1 MASWSFSMAAK
12 AICFWANSSVR
23 AVTLSAIDPWFSAPF
38 CSSCS
43 NSARF
48 AESSSTS
55 WAEVRPWFFSS
66 STRAVRASNSRRDC
80 SPSSSASRTL
90 MSMRRSSAFAAARS
104 SLAVLASA
112 STPATRALMVFASW
126 RRAARRPSCSF
137 ALPARLRASACSF
150 SISPR
155 RLRMPAFLPT

>member
-1 MASWSFSMAAK
+1 MGCKRLDYLLLTHYDWDHVSGVAGLLARMEVDTLLVPEEEDDAGLQSM
-12 AICFWANSSVR
+12 V
-23 AVTLSAIDPWFSAPF
+23 LSA
-38 CSSCS
+38 
-43 NSARF
+43 
-48 AESSSTS
+48 AE
-55 WAEVRPWFFSS
+55 AYGVRVSFITEEERLEFGKGVLTIFPPLGEAGDNE
-66 STRAVRASNSRRDC
+66 RG
-80 SPSSSASRTL
+80 
-90 MSMRRSSAFAAARS
+90 
-104 SLAVLASA
+104 LAVLASA